1 MTSKTS
7 SRYHRAVLGLGTG
20 GIDRYMLRAAGEFA
34 RLLEL
39 EMLGIF
45 IEDRSLLG
53 LAALPFSR
61 ELRLPG
67 HHWQNLEPQRV
78 GDELRAAAQRAQQL
92 FRQEIASQGVA
103 CRFEVRPGDPTT
115 VAGDVAQPGDILI
128 LGEPTA
134 IDALASAGEPARR
147 AALSSAAAV
156 LLLPRSG
163 MPPRGP
169 VAALATG
176 PSDSCFELA
185 LRIAD
190 AAGEQAV
197 PIPGEPASTAT
208 LLRSLQLA
216 LGPRRERLLILPR
229 RATMNDEV
237 PQEVATLRKVPVLV
251 VSAEEDQAAT
261 VA

>member
-1 MTSKTS
+1 MTSKAS
-7 SRYHRAVLGLGTG
+7 SRYRRAVLGLGTG
-20 GIDRYMLRAAGEFA
+20 SIDRHLLRAAGEFA

-39 EMLGIF
+39 EMLGVF

-67 HHWQNLEPQRV
+67 HDWQTLKPQRV
-78 GDELRAAAQRAQQL
+78 GDELRAAAQQAQQL

-103 CRFEVRPGDPTT
+103 CRFEVRAGDPAT
-115 VAGDVAQPGDILI
+115 AANEVAQTGDILI
-128 LGEPTA
+128 VVEPTA
-134 IDALASAGEPARR
+134 IDALASRSKPARR

-163 MPPRGP
+163 MPRRGP
-169 VAALATG
+169 VAAVATG

-185 LRIAD
+185 SRIAE

-197 PIPGEPASTAT
+197 TIPGEPSSAAT
-208 LLRSLQLA
+208 LLHSLQRV
-216 LGPRRERLLILPR
+216 LGPHRERLLILPR
-229 RATMNDEV
+229 RLAMNDDV
-237 PQEVATLRKVPVLV
+237 PQEVASLRKVPVLV
-251 VSAEEDQAAT
+251 VAAEHGQPPT